1 MQKNEEGDLNNKR
14 NRGFDWMLG
23 SKSNNNEEEQIFNF
37 NLQKSVSFFSRK
49 FQISVIFSGSR
60 NTGEKNVRISHFY

>member
-1 MQKNEEGDLNNKR
+1 MQKNEENDLNNKR

-23 SKSNNNEEEQIFNF
+23 SKSNNKEEEQIFNF

-49 FQISVIFSGSR
+49 FQISVNFSGSR
-60 NTGEKNVRISHFY
+60 NIGESKCTQ